1 MPPSILRRRMTFW
14 LSHGLI
20 IETSTGVYRLNEGEF
35 YQKAHLSRMPIAEI
49 TEDDD
54 QESAMASASDQR
66 EEELQVNF
74 NKKFKRNCLDSNFIF
89 LLF

>member
-14 LSHGLI
+14 QSHGLI
-20 IETSTGVYRLNEGEF
+20 VEISPNVYRLNEGEF

-66 EEELQVNF
+66 EEELQVSSE
-74 NKKFKRNCLDSNFIF
+74 KE
-89 LLF
+89 